1 MPISVMLKPASGN
14 CNLRCE
20 YCFYHD
26 LAATRQTENK
36 GYMTRDTALQVMD
49 KALAFAG
56 DGPVYFTFQG
66 GEPLLAGK
74 DFFRFFFSSCKER
87 QRPGVTVQFCVQ
99 TNGTLLDDEWC
110 DLFLEYGCLVG
121 VSLDGDREGNRYR
134 VYPDGRSS
142 FDDVFRGVQLLT
154 RRRVPFNILSVLTAY
169 GATHVRSS
177 YRFFKQQ
184 GLRHLQYIP
193 CLRPFAMDAPEDLF
207 MTDDDYAAFLQQGFK
222 LYAND
227 ALRGNPVSVRMFDN
241 YLLLARGQNVVVV

>member
-1 MPISVMLKPASGN
+1 M
-14 CNLRCE
+14 
-20 YCFYHD
+20 
-26 LAATRQTENK
+26 
-36 GYMTRDTALQVMD
+36 
-49 KALAFAG
+49 
-56 DGPVYFTFQG
+56 
-66 GEPLLAGK
+66 
-74 DFFRFFFSSCKER
+74 
-87 QRPGVTVQFCVQ
+87 TVQFCVQ

-142 FDDVFRGVQLLT
+142 FDDVFRGVQLLI
-154 RRRVPFNILSVLTAY
+154 RRRVPLIFSRCSPLTALPMCDRPIPFLE
-169 GATHVRSS
+169 GG
-177 YRFFKQQ
+177 

-241 YLLLARGQNVVVV
+241 YLLLARGAECRAVRYERHLRYPVCGGGGRQYLPL

>member
-14 CNLRCE
+14 CNLRCK

-49 KALAFAG
+49 KTLAFAG

-66 GEPLLAGK
+66 GNRCWREKTFSLFLLLLQGTAA
-74 DFFRFFFSSCKER
+74 
-87 QRPGVTVQFCVQ
+87 PGVTVQFCVQ

-154 RRRVPFNILSVLTAY
+154 RRSVPFNILSVLTAY

-184 GLRHLQYIP
+184 
-193 CLRPFAMDAPEDLF
+193 AAPLAVH
-207 MTDDDYAAFLQQGFK
+207 TLPAP
-222 LYAND
+222 LYHGCA
-227 ALRGNPVSVRMFDN
+227 GGSVYDR
-241 YLLLARGQNVVVV
+241 